1 MSRVLDILAR
11 SSLYQ
16 QLGTTS
22 LARVCEHAALVR
34 AGRGEPIFMAGE
46 PCPGVYVVGQGAVRL
61 VRMAP
66 SGKQHVLRFV
76 EEGGSFGEAAVI
88 RGFAAPV
95 SAYAH
100 ADVEC
105 VCVAAPAF
113 RALLEAD
120 HALCLEVM
128 ASMAGRVH
136 QLVDLLEDMVLR
148 DAAGRVARYLLA
160 LPDAEGWLTLP
171 VLKHEL
177 AAHLGLTSETLSR
190 TLRRLVEHGLLE
202 LAGERLRV
210 CERARIA
217 EVAQQGLP

>member
-1 MSRVLDILAR
+1 MSRIVEILAA
-11 SSLYQ
+11 SSLYR
-16 QLGTTS
+16 QLGERTR
-22 LARVCEHAALVR
+22 ARVAEHATLVR
-34 AGRGEPIFMAGE
+34 ARRNEAIFSDGA
-46 PCPGVYVVGQGAVRL
+46 PCPGVYVVGSGTVRL
-61 VRMAP
+61 VRLAP

-88 RGFAAPV
+88 RGFPAPV
-95 SAYAH
+95 SAIAH
-100 ADVEC
+100 ADSEC
-105 VCVAAPAF
+105 VCVAAEGF
-113 RALLEAD
+113 RGLLEAD

-148 DAAGRVARYLLA
+148 DAAGRVARYVLA
-160 LPDAEGWLTLP
+160 LPDAEGWQTLP

-210 CERARIA
+210 CDRAGIA
-217 EVAQQGLP
+217 AVAQQGLP